1 MKKIA
6 AIFLALLCMCIFQ
19 AAAQQGGAGGATIIY
34 AQGNTFTLSRDSGVT
49 EYDLYYDDVI
59 GLDLEAGDYIST
71 DSGTFLEV
79 QLKGAR
85 NVLKISENTSFTLQQ
100 VGSEGGGSVELT
112 YGRVRAKVSRL
123 VGDDSFSIRGPSVV
137 AGVRGTDFGY
147 DIIAGVEGNFDQSIA
162 RVYCFEGEVEVN
174 KVKKITPPPAD
185 EDALEEAGE
194 EEETKEEIVE
204 TIIIRANEMAFLP
217 IETPEEP
224 LEITS
229 IEEEVVSFWEEND
242 FQGELIEPEE
252 PKESAAEG
260 PAEEEERGE
269 EEEQEVETAEE
280 TVPEPGKE
288 PNKVFSKKETLFGVG
303 TGVLIGGI
311 LVETA
316 GLLTYFLGQEIFPGS
331 DPLLMNDL
339 GTGLMVGGGVLITG
353 AFITYLA
360 SLLAE

>member
-1 MKKIA
+1 MKKVAI
-6 AIFLALLCMCIFQ
+6 IFLALLCVCISQ
-19 AAAQQGGAGGATIIY
+19 APAQQSGAGSATIIY
-34 AQGNTFTLSRDSGVT
+34 AQGNTFTLSRESGVT

-79 QLKGAR
+79 QLKGSR

-112 YGRVRAKVSRL
+112 YGRVRAKVAKL

-147 DIIAGVEGNFDQSIA
+147 DIIAGVEGNFDQSMA

-174 KVKKITPPPAD
+174 KVKKVTPSAA
-185 EDALEEAGE
+185 EDALEEGAPKAP
-194 EEETKEEIVE
+194 KEEIFE

-217 IETPEEP
+217 VETPEEP
-224 LEITS
+224 LEITP
-229 IEEEVVSFWEEND
+229 IEEEVVSFWEVND
-242 FQGELIEPEE
+242 FQGELIEPEKPEE
-252 PKESAAEG
+252 PEAEG
-260 PAEEEERGE
+260 AGEEEELAE
-269 EEEQEVETAEE
+269 EGEQEVETAEE

-311 LVETA
+311 VVETA